1 MDVSLLLF
9 QIISCT
15 HNYGFNIPLNS
26 LWFVGSLESKARV
39 ARVEVLGGV
48 VGQLLPD
55 TGVVLVVL
63 VVLVAAC
70 VLANRV
76 ADLVHWVVD
85 LVNWVVDGVMSLR
98 IGRISGEHMAWL
110 DRGHIATVGKAL
122 VVGNVAVT
130 MSIAKS
136 MSVPVELRVD
146 WGGVDRGRCL
156 QMLRESCGCEKS
168 WKKKEQAEHCGAFSS
183 LLVSGPSE
191 VS

>member
-1 MDVSLLLF
+1 M
-9 QIISCT
+9 
-15 HNYGFNIPLNS
+15 
-26 LWFVGSLESKARV
+26 
-39 ARVEVLGGV
+39 

-55 TGVVLVVL
+55 TGVVL

-85 LVNWVVDGVMSLR
+85 GVMSLR
-98 IGRISGEHMAWL
+98 IGRVSGEHMAWL

-122 VVGNVAVT
+122 VVGNVVVT
-130 MSIAKS
+130 MSIAKT

-146 WGGVDRGRCL
+146 RRGVDWGRSL
-156 QMLRESCGCEKS
+156 QMLRESCGCEQS
-168 WKKKEQAEHCGAFSS
+168 WKKKEQAEHCV
-183 LLVSGPSE
+183 LVSGGPSV

>member
-15 HNYGFNIPLNS
+15 NNYGFNIPLNS
-26 LWFVGSLESKARV
+26 LWLVGSLESKARV

-63 VVLVAAC
+63 VAAC
-70 VLANRV
+70 VLANNGV

-85 LVNWVVDGVMSLR
+85 SVNRVVGSVMALR
-98 IGRISGEHMAWL
+98 MGRVSGEHMAWL
-110 DRGHIATVGKAL
+110 DRGHITTVGKAL
-122 VVGNVAVT
+122 VVGNVVVT

-136 MSVPVELRVD
+136 MSVPVVL
-146 WGGVDRGRCL
+146 GVDRRSVDWGRCL
-156 QMLRESCGCEKS
+156 QMLRESCSCEQS
-168 WKKKEQAEHCGAFSS
+168 WKKKEQAEHCATFSA
-183 LLVSGPSE
+183 LLVSGPSV

>member
-39 ARVEVLGGV
+39 ARVEVLGGM

-55 TGVVLVVL
+55 TGVVL

-85 LVNWVVDGVMSLR
+85 GVMSLR
-98 IGRISGEHMAWL
+98 IGRVSGEHMAWL
-110 DRGHIATVGKAL
+110 DRGHIAPVGKAL
-122 VVGNVAVT
+122 VVGNVVT

-136 MSVPVELRVD
+136 MSVPVVLRVD
-146 WGGVDRGRCL
+146 RRGVDRGRSL
-156 QMLRESCGCEKS
+156 QMLRESCSCEKS
-168 WKKKEQAEHCGAFSS
+168 WKKKEQAEHCGAFSA
-183 LLVSGPSE
+183 LLVSGPLV